1 MLLPS
6 RSESPTQAYL
16 VLVIWLYKKFKAL
29 QDAGKSAEDIKKAMG
44 ATCLAY
50 DMCHVDSLRLAKKD
64 LPFPAPF
71 NQAWKLVSKVIDR
84 LHLRNHKDPACKR
97 LYNAEDK
104 LPSQYNTMACEQ
116 TFVWASRLKKVIC
129 AMPRLHQFFFLHRSV
144 KQRNTY
150 TQRCHQNNKTPVL
163 PKLAKVDRWKTLW
176 KWLDMTFCLQ
186 LTVKLVLVNVRAKQ
200 IYNSYS
206 VNKGTNADT
215 TVVIMKCN
223 SC

>member
-1 MLLPS
+1 MNTDWIVEVCLCDRYPS
-6 RSESPTQAYL
+6 SARAMRDTQNNQKADEHLKSSLTLVQCTSDGVKTSESPTQAYL

-163 PKLAKVDRWKTLW
+163 PKLAKVDR
-176 KWLDMTFCLQ
+176 
-186 LTVKLVLVNVRAKQ
+186 
-200 IYNSYS
+200 
-206 VNKGTNADT
+206 
-215 TVVIMKCN
+215 
-223 SC
+223 